1 VPILVEYLALSALL
15 PLVLVVRRRLG
26 DAWPLGPRFDLIP
39 QLVVVSFGLFW
50 LAHLVLFRL
59 HLPSRYVKF
68 SLPIVLAVLAGIAL
82 GLLAEAACRRLGG
95 RHRLLPLAASL
106 ALVAGLALYPADYG
120 GGFKRDRH
128 PELTRFLQNQ
138 PRDSLIAGVPID
150 TDSLPAFAR
159 RSVLTSREFSVPLHL
174 GYYRELRQRTFDLIE
189 AYYAA
194 TPAGIT
200 PFVDRYGVDLLL
212 VNRLAYNPST
222 ARHVWT
228 GSYGQWPPYVAQV
241 TRRLQRGSTFA
252 LLELA
257 TTCAAFDDRET
268 AVVPAACLRA

>member
-1 VPILVEYLALSALL
+1 V
-15 PLVLVVRRRLG
+15 
-26 DAWPLGPRFDLIP
+26 
-39 QLVVVSFGLFW
+39 
-50 LAHLVLFRL
+50 
-59 HLPSRYVKF
+59 
-68 SLPIVLAVLAGIAL
+68 
-82 GLLAEAACRRLGG
+82 
-95 RHRLLPLAASL
+95 
-106 ALVAGLALYPADYG
+106 
-120 GGFKRDRH
+120 
-128 PELTRFLQNQ
+128 FLQNQ

-189 AYYAA
+189 AYYAS

-228 GSYGQWPPYVAQV
+228 GSYGQWPPYVAEV

-257 TTCAAFDDRET
+257 TTCAVFDDRET